1 MKTKLLSLFLL
12 FLSILSFAQ
21 NTKDIQKEVP
31 ELVKFYKHLHQHPE
45 LSFVEYNT
53 SKLLAQKMRQL
64 GFKITE
70 NFGGTGIVAIMKNG
84 KGPKILIRTDMDA
97 LPILEKTGLDYASK
111 VKQKNVEGII
121 QPVMHACGHDMHMT
135 VWYGTAKYLA
145 THKNEWKG
153 TIMMIGQP
161 AEERG
166 GGSKAMLDAG
176 LYKKFFVPD
185 YALALHVNSGL
196 PAGKISYCPGFA
208 MANVDMARMTI
219 KGQGGHGAYPHLTID
234 PVVMSA
240 YYITELQTIVSREVS
255 PIDAAVVTVGSI
267 HGGTK
272 GNIIPSEVNLEFTI
286 RSYKDEVRNK
296 VLKAMQRKANAVAM
310 SFNVPKED
318 YPVLKL
324 KDTYTPALYNDPVL
338 TQKIV
343 KVFEKTFG
351 KENVIIKD
359 PVMGGEDFGRFGRTK
374 EKVPIMMFFLGAV
387 NPEKY
392 EQYKKEGKRLP
403 SLHNNKVVLD
413 PAKTAET
420 GVKAFVS
427 AIEFLTKKN

>member
-1 MKTKLLSLFLL
+1 MKTKILLI
-12 FLSILSFAQ
+12 ILIWTNISFGQ

-31 ELVKFYKHLHQHPE
+31 ELVKFYKHLHQNPE
-45 LSFVEYNT
+45 LSFMEFKT
-53 SKLLAQKMRQL
+53 SKFLAKKMRDL
-64 GFKITE
+64 GFEVTE
-70 NFGGTGIVAIMKNG
+70 NFGGTGIVAILKNG
-84 KGPKILIRTDMDA
+84 RGPKILIRTDMDA
-97 LPILEKTGLDYASK
+97 LPILEKTGLEFASQ
-111 VKQKNVEGII
+111 VKQKDVEGIE

-234 PVVMSA
+234 PVAMSA
-240 YYITELQTIVSREVS
+240 YYITELQSIVSREIS
-255 PIDAAVVTVGSI
+255 PVDPAVVTVGSI

-286 RSYKDEVRNK
+286 RSYKDDVRDK
-296 VLKAMQRKANAVAM
+296 VLKAMQRKANAIAM

-324 KDTYTPALYNDPVL
+324 KDTYTPALYNDPKL
-338 TQKIV
+338 TEKIV

-351 KENVIIKD
+351 KENVIKTE
-359 PVMGGEDFGRFGRTK
+359 PTMGGEDFGRYGRTK
-374 EKVPIMMFFLGAV
+374 EKVPILMFFLGAV
-387 NPEKY
+387 NPDKY

-403 SLHNNKVVLD
+403 SLHSDKVVLY